1 MARRRLFTIIQQ
13 SIGRDFH
20 IRDLF
25 SFGEPSF
32 VAPLMNMPDLIQE
45 FIKSPTIQLWA
56 YYCWLHIVVT
66 QSQMVSKP
74 DKKKNLIKMVE
85 VYLNKLRAV

>member
-1 MARRRLFTIIQQ
+1 M
-13 SIGRDFH
+13 
-20 IRDLF
+20 
-25 SFGEPSF
+25 
-32 VAPLMNMPDLIQE
+32 APLMNMPDLIQE

-74 DKKKNLIKMVE
+74 DKKQNLRKMVE
-85 VYLNKLRAV
+85 VLSNKKEPFELGNSIFSTLECR